1 MINSGSEKLST
12 TWRTEFLGP
21 HLLANIAGAGG
32 SCTCLTTESALTT
45 SNAVVG
51 LFFSAL
57 WCPPCEQF
65 LKDLLSFYESI
76 KATQPDFEIVLISS
90 DKDDKQFSKCEHSKI
105 LSMSAE
111 VLYPIRTPS
120 VYLIC
125 ASLTFYSSFSYAST
139 DFSKMPWLALPYS
152 AHLLRMKLTKKFCI
166 DSIPT
171 FILLGSDGQLITK
184 KGREKVYGDPMGV
197 NFPWHQQTL
206 HDQLGQQFYHGA
218 DNNLADDVATPA
230 KTVTEINLKNLF
242 PGDRHVAL
250 YFNAQWC
257 APCRPFTHI
266 LSKYCKSLAEREGSN
281 YELQVISCS
290 MDQEE
295 EKFTSHFL
303 GMPSSW
309 LAIPY
314 YDRWRVE
321 ALSERFNVENIPHV
335 VMIAPDGSVLNLS
348 ARRRIELDPSA
359 IGFPDVLSSPLV
371 EDLKDTTKSFGF
383 DLNSKPALILLMED
397 ATAHQQVEV
406 TKKIE
411 TLAVKLAKN
420 KV

>member
-1 MINSGSEKLST
+1 MIC
-12 TWRTEFLGP
+12 
-21 HLLANIAGAGG
+21 HQI
-32 SCTCLTTESALTT
+32 
-45 SNAVVG
+45 
-51 LFFSAL
+51 
-57 WCPPCEQF
+57 
-65 LKDLLSFYESI
+65 SI
-76 KATQPDFEIVLISS
+76 
-90 DKDDKQFSKCEHSKI
+90 
-105 LSMSAE
+105 SAE
-111 VLYPIRTPS
+111 ILNPFRIQS
-120 VYLIC
+120 VYLIRI
-125 ASLTFYSSFSYAST
+125 LTFYFSFSYASA
-139 DFSKMPWLALPYS
+139 DFSKMPWLALPHS
-152 AHLLRMKLTKKFCI
+152 AHLLRMKLTKKFCV

-171 FILLGSDGQLITK
+171 LILLGSDGEIITK
-184 KGREKVYGDPMGV
+184 KGREKVYGDPMGD

-206 HDQLGQQFYHGA
+206 HDQLGQQFYQRA
-218 DNNLADDVATPA
+218 DNCLADDVATPA
-230 KTVTEINLKNLF
+230 RTVTEINLQKLF
-242 PGDRHVAL
+242 SGSCDRYVAL

-257 APCRPFTHI
+257 APCRPFTQI

-335 VMIAPDGSVLNLS
+335 VVIAPDGSVVNLS

-359 IGFPDVLSSPLV
+359 IGFPHVLSSPLV

-420 KV
+420 KVCILLEKILCRVLPIHIARW